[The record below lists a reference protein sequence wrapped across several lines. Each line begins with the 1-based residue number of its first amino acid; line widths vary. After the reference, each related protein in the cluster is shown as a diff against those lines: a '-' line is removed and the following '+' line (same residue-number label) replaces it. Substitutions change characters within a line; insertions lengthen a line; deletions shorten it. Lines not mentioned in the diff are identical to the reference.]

1 MAKEL
6 IISIIIVVLI
16 FIGNTITENYTRE
29 SIDETTN
36 NLESLR
42 EEIKK
47 GEDEVDENIAKE
59 KIDKIHEQW
68 NSRYEKLAYYIEHD
82 ELEKVKTELTG
93 LRGYIEKEEY
103 SEAIPELDK
112 SVYILEHIT
121 DKTALNL
128 KKIFYKEGFGVVAP

>member
-1 MAKEL
+1 MTKEL

-16 FIGNTITENYTRE
+16 FVGNAITENYTEE
-29 SIDETTN
+29 SVDETKKS
-36 NLESLR
+36 LSDLR
-42 EEIKK
+42 EEIIKN
-47 GEDEVDENIAKE
+47 EDEIDFNIAKE

-68 NSRYEKLAYYIEHD
+68 DSRYEKLAYYIEHD

-103 SEAIPELDK
+103 SEAVPELDR
-112 SVYILEHIT
+112 SIYILEHIK

-128 KKIFYKEGFGVVAP
+128 KNIF